1 MSSIPAPNIFQDAT
15 QIAQMPQNALQEY
28 ARTAQLQQQTAASAQ
43 EMQQRQQLQ
52 PGALQ
57 QQSQQT
63 QAQQMQLQQQQ
74 LDLQDAQNAHKLGP
88 QFLQKDDS
96 GKITGFDNEGYY
108 NALIGT
114 GMNPAKVNQLRMQ
127 NVTYQQNL
135 QKLGKDQLDLQNEKN
150 DNAYQIVEPLRQA
163 ANDPKADAGHVNQVW
178 QSIAPQLLKLGLNPA
193 ELPAS
198 FATPQEAA
206 QKLQDFET
214 ELGQHKQMLA
224 DAKTEERKRRRMRPR
239 RAKPSRPKPAARL
252 AAHNDGNHPAEW
264 RETSPRLR
272 WATCMAS
279 LMIPAP
285 APRIKRDDAP
295 SQYRENHA
303 AKSTRSRSPE
313 EIHLTG
319 DCHARTQRGGETSDA
334 GHRVAFPPI
343 ISSRKPE
350 IPRKRLSR
358 RRQLSDPTWNSQNG
372 GSRFHRRQ
380 IAGQCGSLAPAKSL
394 TDKGCHCR
402 STADAAKDIHRRAG
416 FRSAI
421 TCRRAARLEADGP
434 VDERTL

>member
-1 MSSIPAPNIFQDAT
+1 
-15 QIAQMPQNALQEY
+15 MPQNALEEY

-127 NVTYQQNL
+127 NVQFQQNL

-178 QSIAPQLLKLGLNPA
+178 QAL
-193 ELPAS
+193 
-198 FATPQEAA
+198 
-206 QKLQDFET
+206 
-214 ELGQHKQMLA
+214 
-224 DAKTEERKRRRMRPR
+224 RRN
-239 RAKPSRPKPAARL
+239 S
-252 AAHNDGNHPAEW
+252 W
-264 RETSPRLR
+264 
-272 WATCMAS
+272 
-279 LMIPAP
+279 
-285 APRIKRDDAP
+285 
-295 SQYRENHA
+295 
-303 AKSTRSRSPE
+303 
-313 EIHLTG
+313 
-319 DCHARTQRGGETSDA
+319 
-334 GHRVAFPPI
+334 
-343 ISSRKPE
+343 SS
-350 IPRKRLSR
+350 
-358 RRQLSDPTWNSQNG
+358 G
-372 GSRFHRRQ
+372 
-380 IAGQCGSLAPAKSL
+380 
-394 TDKGCHCR
+394 
-402 STADAAKDIHRRAG
+402 
-416 FRSAI
+416 
-421 TCRRAARLEADGP
+421 
-434 VDERTL
+434 